1 MQRIWGFDI
10 GTTSVGFAV
19 VDLEEEEGSGSIIH
33 EGVRIFPEGRTE
45 KDLDPRNQARRA
57 ARLLRRQVRRR
68 RLRRKLLR
76 QAFADAGLLPRCGE
90 AGWDEFMNAG
100 VDPYELRARGLHEK
114 LEPREIGRALY
125 HLCHRRGFLSA
136 RRAEERPSEK
146 KARDKEEGPIK
157 VEIQGLAAKL
167 EGLCLGEFLYL
178 AALQKPYR
186 DHRLKAWNI
195 HNAYLEGLGE
205 GERRRG
211 RHIGRPMVI
220 DEFDRLWEA
229 QSRFHPGLLTEN
241 LKEELQ
247 TILSYQRPIFWRL
260 QTVGQCALEPGEPAC
275 PKGSWLGQQFL
286 MLQQLNN
293 LRLRFSGQPARW
305 LDEEER
311 KTLLEKLGRQATLE
325 FGGVRSALKKLWKER
340 GLGLKPEINFESG
353 NEKRLL
359 GNAVEAKLAQ
369 VFGDAWPAHPARER
383 LRDELY
389 DRTFAIYNRRV
400 GNKRIEL
407 HRKDEFKDEIAP
419 AKARFV
425 EQAQKDFGITQ
436 EQAEELA
443 AFDPPAGWLRFSAK
457 AVRRLIPL
465 LEEGFGLNETGGA
478 LDQAYPNWKAGDDR
492 ALNRLPSHPK
502 AMPVLRNPSV
512 NRALNEV
519 RKVANNLLRAYGKPN
534 LIRIELLR
542 ELKKTKK
549 QRLDITSRY
558 GKNRDI
564 REAAKRDLEEKGV
577 QPTPEAKDK
586 WVLWKE
592 SGEYCPYTG
601 RKICFDDLFRRGEFQ
616 IEHIF
621 PLSRSLDNNLT
632 NKTLCAT
639 DVNKDKGDRTPF
651 EYFRG
656 RPEVWEEI
664 KDQLEGWVE
673 ARKFPKEKM
682 EAFLRE
688 DYPPGQEE
696 LEERQKADS
705 SYIAV
710 EARKFLARLG
720 VPVEVVNGQV
730 TAQLRSHWGLDA
742 ILNPGNPRVKNRQ
755 DHRHHAVDALAVA
768 LTTRGFVKR
777 LSDYYSHERRGEKPK
792 FKPPWENTFWQD
804 AAGKTEEIIVSHR
817 VQRKISGPL
826 HALTYYGDTGEDI
839 TQGGISY
846 RKFVTRK
853 EIKDLTESEVKGGKR
868 SRIRDDTIRALV
880 QEELAKRGGKPAEA
894 FGGSHHLVLPPN
906 EKKKQRKE
914 AAGEP
919 AIAPVIE
926 SVRLEV
932 KQQSHLMVPVWP
944 KLKSGLPPKTFAD
957 LGGNYCM
964 AIYKLPDGSAYHHTI
979 TLPEATAQL
988 NDKDKKHQPVARQV
1002 LENGGRLVMSLAPG
1016 DILEISRGQEREYMV
1031 VRYCNEKGRVFYKP
1045 HTMALDPTKMKP
1057 PQPEVSFGPD
1067 ALLGPN
1073 IRKVS
1078 VDPIGRVR
1086 PAHD

>member
-19 VDLEEEEGSGSIIH
+19 VDLDEEKESGSIVH

-45 KDLDPRNQARRA
+45 KDLEPRNQARRA

-68 RLRRKLLR
+68 RLRRKFLR
-76 QAFADAGLLPRCGE
+76 QAFADAGLLPSYGQ
-90 AGWDEFMNAG
+90 AQWDEFMNSG
-100 VDPYELRARGLHEK
+100 VDPYELRARGQHDK
-114 LEPREIGRALY
+114 LLPLEIGRALY

-136 RRAEERPSEK
+136 RRADDRPSEK

-157 VEIQGLAAKL
+157 AEIQGLSTKL
-167 EGLCLGEFLYL
+167 EGLPLGEFLYL
-178 AALQKPYR
+178 AGLEKAER
-186 DHRLKAWNI
+186 DQLMKSWNVQNL
-195 HNAYLEGLGE
+195 HLEGLKQR
-205 GERRRG
+205 ERRRSRHVG
-211 RHIGRPMVI
+211 RTMVME
-220 DEFDRLWEA
+220 EFQRLWNTQA
-229 QSRFHPGLLTEN
+229 KFYPGLLTS
-241 LKEELQ
+241 ELEDKVRE
-247 TILSYQRPIFWRL
+247 TFTYQRPIFWRL
-260 QTVGQCALEPGEPAC
+260 QTVGQCALEPEEPAC

-293 LRLRFSGQPARW
+293 LRLRFPDQPARW
-305 LDEEER
+305 LDDEER
-311 KTLLEKLGRQATLE
+311 KILLEKLGHQTSLE
-325 FGGVRSALKKLWKER
+325 FGGVRTSLKKLWKER
-340 GLGLKPEINFESG
+340 GLSLKPEINFESG
-353 NEKRLL
+353 NEKRLA
-359 GNAVEAKLAQ
+359 GNAVEAKLAE
-369 VFGDAWPAHPARER
+369 VFSDSWVTHPDRER
-383 LRDELY
+383 LRAELY
-389 DRTFAIYNRRV
+389 HRAFAIYNRRV

-419 AKARFV
+419 AKAKFV
-425 EQAQKDFGITQ
+425 EEAQKDFGLSR
-436 EQAEELA
+436 EQADHLA
-443 AFDPPAGWLRFSAK
+443 AFEPPAGWLRFSAK
-457 AVRRLIPL
+457 ALQRLIPI
-465 LEEGFGLNETGGA
+465 LEEKFGLNEIGGA
-478 LDQAYPNWKAGDDR
+478 LDQAYPNWKAGNER
-492 ALNRLPSHPK
+492 VLERLPSHPK
-502 AMPVLRNPSV
+502 AMPVSRNPSV

-519 RKVANNLLRAYGKPN
+519 RKVANNLLHGYGKPD

-549 QRLDITSRY
+549 QRLEITSRY

-564 REAAKRDLEEKGV
+564 REAAKRDLEKNGV

-586 WVLWKE
+586 WVLWQE

-639 DVNKDKGDRTPF
+639 DVNKNKGNQTPF
-651 EYFRG
+651 EYFQS
-656 RPEVWEEI
+656 RPDAWKEI
-664 KDQLEGWVE
+664 RDQLEGWAE
-673 ARKFPKEKM
+673 AGRFPKEKM
-682 EAFLRE
+682 KAFLRE

-742 ILNPGNPRVKNRQ
+742 ILNPGSPRVKNRQ

-792 FKPPWENTFWQD
+792 FKPPWENTFWLD
-804 AAGKTEEIIVSHR
+804 AEGKTKEIIVSHR

-826 HALTYYGDTGEDI
+826 HALTYYGDTGENI
-839 TQGGISY
+839 AQGGIIY

-853 EIKDLTESEVKGGKR
+853 DIKDLTESEVKGEKR
-868 SRIRDDTIRALV
+868 SRIRDDTIRALI
-880 QEELAKRGGKPAEA
+880 QGELAKRGGKPAEA
-894 FGGSHHLVLPPN
+894 FGGGDRLVLPPN
-906 EKKKQRKE
+906 KKKKQRKE

-919 AIAPVIE
+919 AISPVIE

-944 KLKSGLPPKTFAD
+944 KLKSGVPPKTFAD

-964 AIYKLPDGSAYHHTI
+964 AIYRLADGTACHHTI

-988 NDKDKKHQPVARQV
+988 KDKSKKHQPVVRQV
-1002 LENGGRLVMSLAPG
+1002 LENGARLVMSLAPG
-1016 DILEISRGQEREYMV
+1016 DILEISKGQEREYMV

-1067 ALLGPN
+1067 ALLGPD
-1073 IRKVS
+1073 IRKVA

-1086 PAHD
+1086 PAND